1 MNTRTT
7 LEIVAI
13 TLFIAGAAPAAA
25 QPASTSSGQA
35 YPTKPLRIIVP
46 FAPGGASDVIA
57 RILAGKLTESL
68 GQTVVVDNRPGAGA
82 NIGIGLAAKSA
93 GDGYTLLVASSAFT
107 VNPTLY
113 ANPPYD
119 ALKDFQMLTCIG
131 SSPNMVAV
139 HPSHPAKS
147 VKELI
152 DIVRAQPGKH
162 NYSSPGAGTTPH
174 LSGEMFR
181 LAFKLDLRHIPYG
194 GAGPQIQSLLGGQV
208 PIGFASVPSFASQV
222 KAGTLRG
229 LAVTAE
235 KRMSLLPDVPAMGEL
250 GYKGMEADTFQ
261 GVFAPAGVPQPIIA
275 RLHGDILKAMNTQ
288 DMRDRL
294 TAIAMVPVG
303 NSQAE
308 FTAQVKADIAR
319 WGKVIRES
327 GIKAD

>member
-1 MNTRTT
+1 MHLNPAGRTA
-7 LEIVAI
+7 VA
-13 TLFIAGAAPAAA
+13 TAALAGLSLLQTVAA
-25 QPASTSSGQA
+25 QD
-35 YPTKPLRIIVP
+35 YPSRPLRIIVP

-57 RILAGKLTESL
+57 RILSAKLGDSL

-82 NIGIGLAAKSA
+82 NIGIGLAAKA
-93 GDGYTLLVASSAFT
+93 PGDGYTLLVASSAFT

-119 ALKDFQMLTCIG
+119 PFRDFQMVTCVG
-131 SSPNMVAV
+131 TAPNMVAV

-147 VKELI
+147 VKELVEL
-152 DIVRAQPGKH
+152 VRAQPGKH

-181 LAFKLDLRHIPYG
+181 LAFNIDLRHIPYG
-194 GAGPQIQSLLGGQV
+194 GAGPQIQSLLAGQV
-208 PIGFASVPSFASQV
+208 PIGFASVPSFAPQV

-235 KRMSLLPDVPAMGEL
+235 KRMALLPDVPAMGEL
-250 GYKGMEADTFQ
+250 GYKGMEGDTFQ
-261 GVFAPAGVPQPIIA
+261 GVFAPAATPKPVIA
-275 RLHGDILKAMNTQ
+275 RLHGDIMKAMATQ

-294 TAIAMVPVG
+294 TAIAMIPVG
-303 NSQAE
+303 NTPDA
-308 FTAQVKADIAR
+308 FTIQVKNDIAR
-319 WGKVIRES
+319 WAKVIRDG

>member
-1 MNTRTT
+1 MKYRGCKP
-7 LEIVAI
+7 LLVYVAFAGGI
-13 TLFIAGAAPAAA
+13 TIAIAIAQPLAA
-25 QPASTSSGQA
+25 QPFPA
-35 YPTKPLRIIVP
+35 KPLRIVVP

-57 RILAGKLTESL
+57 RIVAAKLTDSL

-82 NIGIGLAAKSA
+82 NIGIGLVAKSA
-93 GDGYTLLVASSAFT
+93 ADGYTLLVASSAFT

-113 ANPPYD
+113 ANAPYD
-119 ALKDFQMLTCIG
+119 ALRDFQMITCVG

-139 HPSHPAKS
+139 HAAHPAKS

-152 DIVRAQPGKH
+152 DLVRAQPGKH

-181 LAFKLDLRHIPYG
+181 LAFKLDLRHIPYN
-194 GAGPQIQSLLGGQV
+194 GAGPQIQSLLGNQV
-208 PIGFASVPSFASQV
+208 PIGFASVPSFAPQV

-235 KRMSLLPDVPAMGEL
+235 KRMNLLPDVPSMGEL
-250 GYKGMEADTFQ
+250 GYKGLEGDTFQ
-261 GVFAPAGVPQPIIA
+261 GIFAPSATPKPIVA
-275 RLHGDILKAMNTQ
+275 RLHSDIMKAMTTQ

-294 TAIAMVPVG
+294 TAIAMSPVG
-303 NSQAE
+303 NTPEE

-319 WGKVIRES
+319 WGKVIRDG
-327 GIKAD
+327 GIKVD

>member
-1 MNTRTT
+1 MNTRFTT
-7 LEIVAI
+7 RMLVCAAVCANMIAVLPAI
-13 TLFIAGAAPAAA
+13 A
-25 QPASTSSGQA
+25 QA

-57 RILAGKLTESL
+57 RILAARLSDSL

-82 NIGIGLAAKSA
+82 NIGIGLAAKSPS
-93 GDGYTLLVASSAFT
+93 DGYTLLVASSAFT

-119 ALKDFQMLTCIG
+119 ALKDFQMITCVG
-131 SSPNMVAV
+131 TAPNMVAV

-147 VKELI
+147 VKDLI
-152 DIVRAQPGKH
+152 DLVRAQPGKH

-208 PIGFASVPSFASQV
+208 PIGFASVPSFAPQV

-229 LAVTAE
+229 LAVTAD
-235 KRMSLLPDVPAMGEL
+235 KRMALLPDVPAMGEL

-261 GVFAPAGVPQPIIA
+261 GVFAPAGVPKPIIA
-275 RLHGDILKAMNTQ
+275 RLHGDIMKAMSTQ

-294 TAIAMVPVG
+294 TAIAMIPVG
-303 NSQAE
+303 NTPEE

-319 WGKVIRES
+319 WGKVIREG
-327 GIKAD
+327 GIKVD

>member
-1 MNTRTT
+1 MNARR
-7 LEIVAI
+7 I
-13 TLFIAGAAPAAA
+13 TLITALFLSAATLPAFA
-25 QPASTSSGQA
+25 QP
-35 YPTKPLRIIVP
+35 YPAKPLRIIVP

-82 NIGIGLAAKSA
+82 NIGIGIAAKSA
-93 GDGYTLLVASSAFT
+93 ADGYTLLVASSAFT

-119 ALKDFQMLTCIG
+119 ALKDFQMITCIG

-152 DIVRAQPGKH
+152 ELVRAQPGKH

-181 LAFKLDLRHIPYG
+181 LAFKLDLRHIPYN
-194 GAGPQIQSLLGGQV
+194 GAGPQIQSLLGNQV

-222 KAGTLRG
+222 KAGTLRA

-235 KRMSLLPDVPAMGEL
+235 KRMALLPDVPSMGEL

-261 GVFAPAGVPQPIIA
+261 GVFAPAGIPKAIFA
-275 RLHGDILKAMNTQ
+275 RVQGDILKAMNTQ

-294 TAIAMVPVG
+294 TAIAMIPVG
-303 NSQAE
+303 NSPDE

-327 GIKAD
+327 GIKID